1 MINPDNNNTELNEG
15 YPAPGVKPGESLTK
29 ASLPGIYRIIHPVK
43 KRVFF
48 GEASTETWIEVM
60 LIFDMME
67 QGLFPD
73 CDFYEDY
80 LEPGGKYGPEK
91 FRCLIIDTSFKY
103 LDPLERQKKLNQV
116 KNDFLN
122 KYPSYTLY
130 NVPPFELIKEGLD
143 PEQNTENDNT

>member
-1 MINPDNNNTELNEG
+1 MNPDNNNTELNEG
-15 YPAPGVKPGESLTK
+15 YQLPGVTPGECFTDMSF
-29 ASLPGIYRIIHPVK
+29 PGIYRIIHPVK

-48 GEASTETWIEVM
+48 GEASTEIWIEVM

-73 CDFYEDY
+73 CDFYQDY
-80 LEPGGKYGPEK
+80 IEPGVERPRSHK
-91 FRCLIIDTSFKY
+91 FRCLIIDSAPEYF
-103 LDPLERQKKLNQV
+103 DPLERQKKLNQV

-130 NVPPFELIKEGLD
+130 NVPPFELIKESLD
-143 PEQNTENDNT
+143 PEQNTKNDNT